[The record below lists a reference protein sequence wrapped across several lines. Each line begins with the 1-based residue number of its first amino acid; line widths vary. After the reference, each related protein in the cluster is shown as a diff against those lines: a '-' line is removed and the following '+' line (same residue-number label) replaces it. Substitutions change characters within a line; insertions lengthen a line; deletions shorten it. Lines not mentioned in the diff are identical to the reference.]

1 MNAITNR
8 LIAALKRQSQKARV
22 FNLMALLVITALFVA
37 ACGAAAPQEE
47 AAPAE
52 SGDEAVPAADANE
65 AEESAAQSEE
75 APAAEMDQVT
85 LRLSWRWKAEFA
97 PLVLT
102 VDKGFFAEQNIDV
115 ELLEGK
121 GSGEVVPLIGNKSDD
136 FGYLNLTTVA
146 IAIGKGMPV
155 KVVSGLMGKH
165 PSALAFYADQNIK
178 EPKDLEGKSI
188 ALAPGE
194 AFAVIYPSFADKW
207 EIDTSKVK
215 TVQLD
220 TGVKNQAFLEGQIDV
235 LPVYVNNELPQ
246 IRRMSDKPIE
256 ILVPGE
262 WGFNTLANGIITH
275 DDMIRDNPDLVRR
288 FVTAVINGY
297 EYALDHPEE
306 AVDAVTKRSEELA
319 SQPRESLLE
328 QVQMTLDFIHSPATE
343 GKPIG
348 WMAEEDWQSTVGPL
362 YESNAIEEKLPL
374 DTFYTNEFVP
384 Q

>member
-1 MNAITNR
+1 MNALTKKM
-8 LIAALKRQSQKARV
+8 IASLKRQAQQANIFS
-22 FNLMALLVITALFVA
+22 LLALLIITALFVV
-37 ACGAAAPQEE
+37 ACGAAAPQQ

-52 SGDEAVPAADANE
+52 SGDQTA
-65 AEESAAQSEE
+65 AEENQAAEAASQSEQ
-75 APAAEMDQVT
+75 APAAEMDKVT

-102 VDKGFFAEQNIDV
+102 DDKGFFKEQNIDV

-121 GSGEVVPLIGNKSDD
+121 GSGDVVPLIGNKSDD

-146 IAIGKGMPV
+146 IAIGKGLPV
-155 KVVSGLMGKH
+155 KVVAGLMGKH

-194 AFAVIYPSFADKW
+194 AFAVIYPSFAAKW
-207 EIDTSKVK
+207 DIDTSKVQ

-220 TGVKNQAFLEGQIDV
+220 PSAKNQAFLEGKVDV

-246 IRRMSDKPIE
+246 IRALSDKPID
-256 ILVPGE
+256 ILVPGD
-262 WGFNTLANGIITH
+262 WGFNTLANGIIVHEDT
-275 DDMIRDNPDLVRR
+275 IRDNPDLVRR
-288 FVTAVINGY
+288 FVTAVVNGY
-297 EYALDHPEE
+297 KYALDHPEE
-306 AVDAVTKRSEELA
+306 AVDAISKRSEELA
-319 SQPRESLLE
+319 SQPREILLQ

-343 GKPIG
+343 DKPIG
-348 WMAEEDWQSTVGPL
+348 WMAEEDWKNTIEPMR
-362 YESNAIEEKLPL
+362 ESGAIEQDLPL
-374 DTFYTNEFVP
+374 DTYYTNEFVP